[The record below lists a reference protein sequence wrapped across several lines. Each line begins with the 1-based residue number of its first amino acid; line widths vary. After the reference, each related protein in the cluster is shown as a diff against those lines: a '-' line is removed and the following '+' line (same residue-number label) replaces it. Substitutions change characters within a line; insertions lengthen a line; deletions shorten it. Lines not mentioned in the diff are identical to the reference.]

1 MQPYLSILIV
11 RSVNG
16 IDVSV
21 EITSEIYTIAL
32 IGKII
37 HARSG
42 EGNACWLRSPS
53 KDSIIYSNRV
63 YGFAA
68 TPVICHYVG
77 VRKTARK

>member
-1 MQPYLSILIV
+1 MQPYLSVLIV

-37 HARSG
+37 HDRSG

-53 KDSIIYSNRV
+53 KDSIFEPGIRFRGYTGDLPLCRRS
-63 YGFAA
+63 
-68 TPVICHYVG
+68 
-77 VRKTARK
+77 